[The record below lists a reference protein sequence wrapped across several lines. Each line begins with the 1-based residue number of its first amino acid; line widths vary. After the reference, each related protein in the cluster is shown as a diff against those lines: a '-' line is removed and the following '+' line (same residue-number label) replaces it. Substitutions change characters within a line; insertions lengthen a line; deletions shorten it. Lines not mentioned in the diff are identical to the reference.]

1 MARGLHVLLRV
12 QRLDS
17 AATAPTIALRS
28 VCCWLDVSP
37 TIILRAEAEL
47 LLEWAARLV
56 PNCYVACAANHTG
69 CSCFEHIATGPDD
82 NPYALTAN
90 TLGTTPA
97 KCRLHASV
105 ADIVTNQVSDYTA
118 YWHVGNATADN
129 LSN

>member
-47 LLEWAARLV
+47 LLEWAARLAQLLCGMRCQPHWLLV
-56 PNCYVACAANHTG
+56 
-69 CSCFEHIATGPDD
+69 
-82 NPYALTAN
+82 L
-90 TLGTTPA
+90 
-97 KCRLHASV
+97 
-105 ADIVTNQVSDYTA
+105 
-118 YWHVGNATADN
+118 
-129 LSN
+129 